1 MFDVEEQYTPD
12 RQHHVD
18 FTPYTYT
25 LKKEILEFKAETDKN
40 PKTTEALHLI
50 NNAHT
55 VCDLGCGSGNSSI
68 AIVKMCPELESI
80 YMVDG
85 KNVISDDIVDAISEE
100 GVEVTAKKSKPAQ
113 EFLLEATPES
123 LDMIFWGNVINND
136 IESVDIE
143 NMSKVLKENGIV
155 FETDQTLLDRGEM
168 MKLFE
173 PLYESHLNRSGL
185 KDIIWKK
192 RAVSQSS

>member
-1 MFDVEEQYTPD
+1 MFDVETQYVPD

-18 FTPYTYT
+18 FSPYTYT
-25 LKKEILEFKAETDKN
+25 LKKEILEFKSEADKN
-40 PKTTEALHLI
+40 PKAKEALHLI

-55 VCDLGCGSGNSSI
+55 VCDLGCGSGNSSR
-68 AIVKMCPELESI
+68 AIVEMCPELESI

-85 KNVISDDIVDAISEE
+85 KSVISDDIVEEISEE
-100 GVEVTAKKSKPAQ
+100 GIKVTVKRQTQAQ
-113 EFLLEATPES
+113 GFLQEAIPES

-136 IESVDIE
+136 IEAADIQ
-143 NMSKVLKENGIV
+143 NMSKALKDKGIV

-192 RAVSQSS
+192 RTPPKSS